1 MSSPS
6 GAQPPKTSQ
15 PASTTPVMAS
25 VGNHRLVRSL
35 GKGGLGEVFEALA
48 PDGTRVALKVFRLRD
63 DEQGLLAT
71 AFVREATLG
80 QRLDHPD
87 IVKVLASGTDGEH
100 VYLVMEFVDGVD
112 LRAHT
117 RPDRLLPLAS
127 ALQVTERV
135 CGALAAAHAL
145 HVIHRDV
152 KPANVLVNLPRVV
165 KLSDF
170 GLARLGDAFLSRT
183 GLIAGTPGYMS
194 PEQLADV
201 EATPRS
207 DLFSL
212 GVLLFELLTARL
224 PYEASSMGALLQQV
238 ANRPAPPVSVHRPGL
253 PPALVQLIAELL
265 RKDPAFRPPSAAAVA
280 ERLRMVLAGLPSPGP
295 GPMSQS

>member
-6 GAQPPKTSQ
+6 AAQPPQ
-15 PASTTPVMAS
+15 PYAPPPVAASI
-25 VGNHRLVRSL
+25 GKHRLIRSL
-35 GKGGLGEVFEALA
+35 GKGGLGEVFEAVA
-48 PDGTRVALKVFRLRD
+48 PDGGRVALKAFRLRD

-100 VYLVMEFVDGVD
+100 VYLVMEFVDGQD
-112 LRAHT
+112 LRAYT
-117 RPDRLLPLAS
+117 RADRLLPVAS
-127 ALQVTERV
+127 VLHVAERV
-135 CGALAAAHAL
+135 CGALAAAHAQ

-152 KPANVLVNLPRVV
+152 KPANVLVNLPGVV

-201 EATPRS
+201 EVTPRS
-207 DLFSL
+207 DLFSV

-224 PYEASSMGALLQQV
+224 PYEASNMGALLQQV
-238 ANRPAPPVSVHRPGL
+238 ANRPAPPVSTLRAGL
-253 PPALVQLIAELL
+253 PQGLVHLLAELL
-265 RKDPAFRPPSAAAVA
+265 RKDPAHRPPTAVA
-280 ERLRMVLAGLPSPGP
+280 VADRLRALRAALPRPDA
-295 GPMSQS
+295 GPMSRS